1 MRITHRTCRAE
12 TAALYSEVE
21 ALHTKAALLA
31 RDVEALTAERD
42 DLEKALVESQN
53 ETQEL
58 QTRAMF
64 TEGLCLEGRGHSI
77 SLEQLLDEYERGESV
92 LQARRRRAA
101 ETALGDA
108 WHGFNTEWA
117 ARSAAVAQ
125 AILALPLEAF
135 DPEITYEHGR
145 WYVDGERVSPFAL
158 PDREQERLQE
168 RYGLTDDELTQIR
181 EGRQEPDEVTPE
193 ESIELLEEQIADLQV
208 RRSQLLLQTTGAPF

>member
-1 MRITHRTCRAE
+1 MRITHRRCRAE
-12 TAALYSEVE
+12 TAALHTE
-21 ALHTKAALLA
+21 AEGLATEAALLA

-42 DLEKALVESQN
+42 DLEKALAQSQN
-53 ETQEL
+53 ETTEL

-101 ETALGDA
+101 EAALGDA
-108 WHGFNTEWA
+108 WHGSNTEWA

-145 WYVDGERVSPFAL
+145 WYVDGERFAAFAF
-158 PDREQERLQE
+158 PDVAQERLQE
-168 RYGLTDDELTQIR
+168 RYGLADDELTQIR

-193 ESIELLEEQIADLQV
+193 ESIELLEEQIADLQA
-208 RRSQLLLQTTGAPF
+208 RRADLLEQTTGAPF